1 VFKKSALVIFS
12 GGLDSTTC
20 LYWAVNNYSVVHT
33 LTFLYGQRNK
43 VEVGYAKKTVDL
55 IKKAGKDINMHF
67 FKIDLF
73 QIGGSALTDRGIAVP
88 KRRTLKDIGYGVPA
102 TYVPFRNG
110 IFLSLAAAF
119 AEKENVDDV
128 IGGWNT
134 VDFSGYPD
142 CREDF
147 LKTMEKAINL
157 GTKRGIEEKP
167 IHVVFPL
174 IHKSK
179 MEIIKF
185 GKEMGADYS
194 YAYSCYE
201 GKEIPC
207 GECDSC
213 ILRKK
218 GFTEAGFE
226 DDFLVRLKKEGK
238 LQ

>member
-1 VFKKSALVIFS
+1 MEIKEVSDRALVIFS

-20 LYWAVNNYSVVHT
+20 LYWAVRKYDVVHT
-33 LTFLYGQRNK
+33 LTFFYNQRNK
-43 VEVGYAKKTVDL
+43 IEIDYAKKTVSL
-55 IKKAGKDINMHF
+55 IKKDVKMHF
-67 FKIDLF
+67 FRIDLS
-73 QIGGSALTDRGIAVP
+73 QIGGSALTDRNIPLP
-88 KRRTLKDIGYGVPA
+88 KKRTLEDIGHSIPI

-110 IFLSLAAAF
+110 IFLSIVAAF
-119 AEKENVDDV
+119 AEKENINNI

-142 CREDF
+142 CRKDF

-157 GTKRGIEEKP
+157 GTKRKSIR
-167 IHVVFPL
+167 IIFPL

-179 MEIIKF
+179 TEIIKF
-185 GKEMGADYS
+185 GKEVGVDYS

-213 ILRKK
+213 ILRRK
-218 GFTEAGFE
+218 GFKEAGYE
-226 DDFLVRLKKEGK
+226 DDFLVRLKKESK
-238 LQ
+238 LR

>member
-43 VEVGYAKKTVDL
+43 VEVEYAKKTVDL

-88 KRRTLKDIGYGVPA
+88 KKRTLKDIGCGVPA

-119 AEKENVDDV
+119 AEKKDVDDV

>member
-1 VFKKSALVIFS
+1 MFKKSALVIFS

-43 VEVGYAKKTVDL
+43 VEVEYAKKTVDL

-218 GFTEAGFE
+218 GFMEAGFE

>member
-1 VFKKSALVIFS
+1 MFKKSALVIFS

-43 VEVGYAKKTVDL
+43 VEVEYAKKTVDL

-88 KRRTLKDIGYGVPA
+88 KKRTLKDIGCGVPA

-119 AEKENVDDV
+119 AEKKDVDDV

>member
-1 VFKKSALVIFS
+1 MFKKSALVIFS

-88 KRRTLKDIGYGVPA
+88 KRRTLKDIGCGVPA

-174 IHKSK
+174 IYKSK
-179 MEIIKF
+179 MEIVKF

-218 GFTEAGFE
+218 GFMEAGFE

>member
-218 GFTEAGFE
+218 GFMEAGFE

>member
-1 VFKKSALVIFS
+1 MFKKSALVIFS

-88 KRRTLKDIGYGVPA
+88 KRRTLKDIGCGVPA

-119 AEKENVDDV
+119 AEKKDVDDV

-218 GFTEAGFE
+218 GFMEAGFE

>member
-1 VFKKSALVIFS
+1 MFKKSALVIFS

-43 VEVGYAKKTVDL
+43 VEVEYAKKTVDL

-88 KRRTLKDIGYGVPA
+88 KRRTLKDIGCGVPA

-218 GFTEAGFE
+218 GFMEAGFE

>member
-1 VFKKSALVIFS
+1 VFDKTVLVIFS

-20 LYWAVNNYSVVHT
+20 LYWAVNNYNVVHT
-33 LTFLYGQRNK
+33 LTFLYGQRN
-43 VEVGYAKKTVDL
+43 VIEVKYAKKTVGL
-55 IKKAGKDINMHF
+55 IQKAVKNINMHF
-67 FKIDLF
+67 FKIDLS
-73 QIGGSALTDRGIAVP
+73 QIGGSALIDKSIAVP
-88 KRRTLKDIGYGVPA
+88 KRRTLKDIGYGIPI

-119 AEKENVDDV
+119 AEKEDLDDI
-128 IGGWNT
+128 IGGWNM

-142 CREDF
+142 CRENF
-147 LKTMEKAINL
+147 LKTMEKAINS

-174 IHKSK
+174 IRKTK
-179 MEIIKF
+179 AEIIKF
-185 GKEMGADYS
+185 GKKIGADYS

-201 GKEIPC
+201 GKETPC

-213 ILRKK
+213 TLRKK

-226 DDFLVRLKKEGK
+226 DDFLLRLKREGK
-238 LQ
+238 F